1 MALGKRPQ
9 TNAMLYTLITFVL
22 LFVIATI
29 LAIVAYL
36 KAENYRNEV
45 TTLKSQRDELATNV
59 QVQKIGAIVGAKQ
72 PGKSRLATTLA
83 YIDHLVTVIIGGVPE
98 ETSAEV
104 KIDTVN
110 RKVQDTL
117 DTLPPE
123 YLDMPLEELNAEELN
138 AEEPNTE
145 DPNAEEPEE
154 ELDEE
159 KPDVED
165 PNAVAGIL
173 RVIEKL
179 KIKLDNLTDARIN
192 TEEQLK
198 NLQDRFDDAMT
209 AGFEKEHLLL
219 AEKEQYQQLVD
230 DIKKDYS
237 DLKEMMKQSADQQ
250 LQTTMAQLEEERE
263 NRRQIHQQLLKTQ
276 AELTIAQNR
285 MQKLQQDISAI
296 VPPPDTE
303 AMAYKPDGKV
313 ILVDNATKIVHIN
326 LGSNDRVYRGL
337 TFSIYDRNT
346 PIPKDGKGKA
356 EVEVFNVSKNI
367 SAARIIRSN
376 IKNPI
381 ILDDI
386 VANLIWDSE
395 KANVFVIAGDFDLN
409 GDGQPDYDAAD
420 KIKALIEKWGGQVQ
434 DNISIDTDFLVLG
447 EVPQVLK
454 KPSFEEMEVEP
465 MAMERYE
472 ASLKQLAHY
481 KDVQTQAQSYSIPV
495 FNTERFLYFIGYKGQ
510 SQTPGAFEF

>member
-1 MALGKRPQ
+1 MPLGKRPQ

-36 KAENYRNEV
+36 KAENYRNEAAS
-45 TTLKSQRDELATNV
+45 LKSQRDELATNA

-72 PGKSRLATTLA
+72 PGKSRLATMLG
-83 YIDHLVTVIIGGVPE
+83 YLDQLVTLVIGGVPE

-117 DTLPPE
+117 DALPPE
-123 YLDMPLEELNAEELN
+123 YLDMPLEELNAEEPN
-138 AEEPNTE
+138 AEEPN
-145 DPNAEEPEE
+145 NA
-154 ELDEE
+154 
-159 KPDVED
+159 ED

-179 KIKLDNLTDARIN
+179 KIKLDNLTDARTN

-209 AGFEKEHLLL
+209 ASFEKERLLL
-219 AEKEQYQQLVD
+219 TEKEQYQQLVD
-230 DIKKDYS
+230 DIKKDYGE
-237 DLKEMMKQSADQQ
+237 LKEMMKQTSDQQ
-250 LQTTMAQLEEERE
+250 VQTIMAQLEEERE

-285 MQKLQQDISAI
+285 MQKLQHDLSAI

-326 LGSNDRVYRGL
+326 LGSNDRIYRGL

-356 EVEVFNVSKNI
+356 EIEVFNVSKNI
-367 SAARIIRSN
+367 SAARIIRSD

-395 KANVFVIAGDFDLN
+395 KTNVFVIAGQFDLN
-409 GDGQPDYDAAD
+409 NDGQPDYDAAD
-420 KIKALIEKWGGQVQ
+420 KIKALIEKWGGKVQ
-434 DNISIDTDFLVLG
+434 DNVSIDTDFLVLG
-447 EVPQVLK
+447 EVPQVLR

-472 ASLKQLAHY
+472 ASLKELAHY